1 MTNVIEVKN
10 LSRSYR
16 KTVAVDDVS
25 FSIEENGIYGLL
37 GRNGAGKTTLM
48 RLLAGHEFASSGEI
62 SIYGES
68 PVENSAVLSKMA
80 FIRESMRYPENF
92 NSEHVVKAAA
102 ASFENWDEEFAQELI
117 KIFGIPRKRKVRK
130 LSRGQLSAVGVVVG
144 LACRAPIT
152 ILDEPYI
159 GMDAVARKQF
169 YELLLADY
177 IEHPR
182 TIILSTHLID
192 EVADLLEHVF
202 VIDEGKITLDAKV
215 EDLRGAAA
223 IIEGSSEAIEPLAS
237 GFTILESQT
246 IGSQR
251 RIVAQGLKQE
261 DHLQLQ
267 KLGLVVKPA
276 SLQQLIVSQA
286 NLEAHEEASI
296 KS

>member
-1 MTNVIEVKN
+1 MNHVIEVKD
-10 LSRSYR
+10 LTRSYR
-16 KTVAVDDVS
+16 GVTAVDNVS
-25 FSIEENGIYGLL
+25 LTIEENGIYGLL

-48 RLLAGHEFASSGEI
+48 RLIAGHEFATFGQI
-62 SIYGES
+62 SIYDQN
-68 PVENSAVLSKMA
+68 PVENSAVLANLA

-92 NSEHVVKAAA
+92 KIEHVVKAAE
-102 ASFENWDEEFAQELI
+102 ASFANWDGEFAQDLI
-117 KIFGIPRKRKVRK
+117 ETFRIPHKRQIRK

-144 LACRAPIT
+144 LASRAPIT

-177 IEHPR
+177 IENPR
-182 TIILSTHLID
+182 TIVLSTHLID

-202 VIDEGKITLDAKV
+202 VIDQGKITLDAKV

-223 IIEGSSEAIEPLAS
+223 IIEGSSDTIEPIAA
-237 GFTILESQT
+237 GFEILESQT

-251 RIVAQGLKQE
+251 RIVAQGLSE
-261 DHLQLQ
+261 TDFAELQ

-276 SLQQLIVSQA
+276 SLQQLIVSKTKLDTNQ
-286 NLEAHEEASI
+286 EASI
-296 KS
+296 TL